1 MKQPELL
8 PQNSRLV
15 WVERL
20 ARLMDTQF
28 RFPGTNFR
36 FGLDPIMNL
45 VPVLGDVS
53 GFLLSSVILATMLK
67 HGVSRKLA
75 ILMALNILVDTV
87 IGAIPVL
94 GQIFDFYYK
103 ANTRNIRL
111 LREHYEEGKHQGSGW
126 GLILCIFLVLLAVLA
141 GMIYLLIKFGEWFFS
156 LF

>member
-1 MKQPELL
+1 MRSPQPL
-8 PQNSRLV
+8 PPTNRLI

-20 ARLMDTQF
+20 ARLMDNQF

-36 FGLDPIMNL
+36 FGLDPILNL
-45 VPVLGDVS
+45 IPVLGDVS
-53 GFLLSSVILATMLK
+53 GFLFSAVILATMLR

-87 IGAIPVL
+87 IGAIPL
-94 GQIFDFYYK
+94 IGQIFDFYYK
-103 ANTRNIRL
+103 ANARNIRL

-126 GLILCIFLVLLAVLA
+126 GLIIVIFLVLFAILA
-141 GMIYLLIKFGEWFFS
+141 GLVYLLIELGQWFFG